1 MAKKQVKIDTKRNPF
16 AIDKSLSP
24 ADNFL
29 APQTSKEAKIEVQKT
44 NISVHDEQNVHSEQ
58 NEHSVQKVQN
68 VHFIQKSEKSTN
80 KLLNKEK
87 EGSSKDIPPLKR
99 SDSPQEGKKH
109 IHLVLTMDKYEM
121 LEKMADLQH
130 QTVTKCIS
138 EMIEDQYNSKWSAI
152 SDQLEQIKRKL
163 AVQSPKRDILN
174 M

>member
-29 APQTSKEAKIEVQKT
+29 APQTVKKT
-44 NISVHDEQNVHSEQ
+44 NLTVHNVQNVHSEH
-58 NEHSVQKVQN
+58 NVQN
-68 VHFIQKSEKSTN
+68 IQTVHNEYKSEET
-80 KLLNKEK
+80 
-87 EGSSKDIPPLKR
+87 SKKVVIEEDRESPNDTYPLKR
-99 SDSPQEGKKH
+99 SESSQKGKKH
-109 IHLVLTMDKYEM
+109 IHLVLTIDKYEM
-121 LEKMADLQH
+121 LEKMANLQH

-138 EMIEDQYNSKWSAI
+138 EMIEDQYTSKWSAI

>member
-29 APQTSKEAKIEVQKT
+29 APQTSKKANLEIQKANT
-44 NISVHDEQNVHSEQ
+44 NAH
-58 NEHSVQKVQN
+58 NEQN
-68 VHFIQKSEKSTN
+68 VHFIQDVHSIQ
-80 KLLNKEK
+80 KEQNVHKDENSSK
-87 EGSSKDIPPLKR
+87 EGLSEEKGESPNDIPPLKR
-99 SDSPQEGKKH
+99 SDSPQKGKKH

-138 EMIEDQYNSKWSAI
+138 EMIEDQYTSKWSAI

>member
-29 APQTSKEAKIEVQKT
+29 APQTSKKANLEIQKANTNVQ
-44 NISVHDEQNVHSEQ
+44 NVQNVHSIQKEQNVHED
-58 NEHSVQKVQN
+58 
-68 VHFIQKSEKSTN
+68 EKSS
-80 KLLNKEK
+80 KEWLSEEK
-87 EGSSKDIPPLKR
+87 GESPNDIPSLKR
-99 SDSPQEGKKH
+99 SDSPQKGKKH

-138 EMIEDQYNSKWSAI
+138 EMIEDQYTSKWSAI

>member
-29 APQTSKEAKIEVQKT
+29 APQTSKKANLEIQKANT
-44 NISVHDEQNVHSEQ
+44 NAHNEQNVHED
-58 NEHSVQKVQN
+58 
-68 VHFIQKSEKSTN
+68 EKSS
-80 KLLNKEK
+80 KEWLSEEK
-87 EGSSKDIPPLKR
+87 GESPNDIPPLKR
-99 SDSPQEGKKH
+99 SDSPQKGKKH

-138 EMIEDQYNSKWSAI
+138 EMIEDQYTSKWSAI